1 MGKYSEIVINRS
13 WVGMTLYPESIPHL
27 LHYDMAYLWVLEK
40 EKDLRPRTWEKQI
53 EAWRYLVALLLTGEL
68 EIVKEDIKTPLLN
81 YTNPYGI
88 TAVYWLRPRNTE
100 NKVVG
105 VLSPTVLA
113 RPLPDFQLQDLDQW
127 KTQLRDPKEHRPD
140 ELRHFVWL
148 AIRSLRQGQDEGSFR
163 SRLARILEREFEPQ
177 LMNRTPPPGVS
188 YTIPILCQF
197 RWTQEHLPCLENVD
211 VLVLDVTERS
221 QVGEIY
227 VPRCEHCNFPLTKSE
242 NDSSVDVQGERF
254 EVKCERGHSNTLDL
268 SNFLIWIRDSK
279 NQVVVWDRQGSLSIP
294 KRGFPPEPEIKGNE
308 VHFKWNPAQLGG
320 ERQKQ
325 FLKLQF
331 PGKSV
336 KRQRVDHI
344 FFTKLLMLGDF
355 DTSAGL
361 PLPIRPEWLDA
372 IENLDKV
379 EDEVKIEVDNS
390 TPRVTYRGI
399 RLKGWPVDE
408 DGRPEPISWTFGS
421 LSLHREPDIALGI
434 FPNPRFVPSQWRW
447 YRVFLHGSKCKDYK
461 IEMQSSNPILLYLLQ
476 TEGGYPENL
485 TVLSNSRND
494 TGVTY
499 RTKKS
504 HSQLSAGSGEVY
516 VGIDFGTINT
526 IVYFSRDEQDPDP
539 RRNGLNP
546 SKLHTVVQW
555 LAKAGNLE
563 AAQEIGHFLPGPNY
577 VRPDPYIIPSALWQF
592 QNHSLIRWGSDPPVP
607 DARPE
612 TGFKWDRQGVDHS
625 ALRKAYLQELLL
637 LGLPLVLE
645 KTGLTASEITVRI
658 GFAFPL
664 AFDYTARDRM
674 KRLQRDLKS
683 NLKELTGL
691 TFEFYAINESR
702 ACVRAFGMPGY
713 EDTFLVA
720 DMGGATMDL
729 AFFTFR
735 GGQEDPKMHQVGSI
749 RFAGES
755 YLEILVERK
764 ETDVDK
770 QDALLWKLRDQIAQG
785 QSRPDRDAEEILDRF
800 NRLAFE
806 FLRTMIAAYRHNVPE
821 RKMDKINLIL
831 VGNGWRL
838 VEIFSEQKPSLGPR
852 GVFLDYYKK
861 HLLEQLGD
869 RNLILYERGPLC
881 DLPSSKHLVAIGVLK
896 NARGPERRNE
906 LEGDLELSKLPAG
919 RTLEFRTQRQNYRVE
934 WHELIGEA
942 VRLRFRADELRGVSF
957 ELNDMPPLEEPWHSC
972 LLGAF
977 RTEDIPYMDESS
989 LRDQIL
995 LALRENPTKLIKGP
1009 LQIILEKGWIEWLKR
1024 KRR

>member
-1 MGKYSEIVINRS
+1 
-13 WVGMTLYPESIPHL
+13 
-27 LHYDMAYLWVLEK
+27 
-40 EKDLRPRTWEKQI
+40 
-53 EAWRYLVALLLTGEL
+53 
-68 EIVKEDIKTPLLN
+68 
-81 YTNPYGI
+81 
-88 TAVYWLRPRNTE
+88 
-100 NKVVG
+100 
-105 VLSPTVLA
+105 
-113 RPLPDFQLQDLDQW
+113 
-127 KTQLRDPKEHRPD
+127 
-140 ELRHFVWL
+140 
-148 AIRSLRQGQDEGSFR
+148 
-163 SRLARILEREFEPQ
+163 
-177 LMNRTPPPGVS
+177 
-188 YTIPILCQF
+188 
-197 RWTQEHLPCLENVD
+197 
-211 VLVLDVTERS
+211 
-221 QVGEIY
+221 
-227 VPRCEHCNFPLTKSE
+227 
-242 NDSSVDVQGERF
+242 
-254 EVKCERGHSNTLDL
+254 
-268 SNFLIWIRDSK
+268 
-279 NQVVVWDRQGSLSIP
+279 VVVWDRQGSLSIP

-461 IEMQSSNPILLYLLQ
+461 IEMQSQSSIPILLYLLQ

-485 TVLSNSRND
+485 TVLSNSSND

-526 IVYFSRDEQDPDP
+526 IVYFSQDDRDPDP
-539 RRNGLNP
+539 LHNGLNP
-546 SKLHTVVQW
+546 SELHTVVQW

-563 AAQEIGHFLPGPNY
+563 AAQEIGHFLPGPNYGRPSPNY

-607 DARPE
+607 DARAK

-637 LGLPLVLE
+637 LGLPLVLK
-645 KTGLTASEITVRI
+645 KTGFTASEITVHI

-674 KRLQRDLKS
+674 KQLLRGLS

-702 ACVRAFGMPGY
+702 ACVGAFGMPAYG
-713 EDTFLVA
+713 ETFLVA

-735 GGQEDPKMHQVGSI
+735 GGQEDIEMHQVGSI

-764 ETDVDK
+764 ETDVDR
-770 QDALLWKLRDQIAQG
+770 QNALLWTLRDQIAQG
-785 QSRPDRDAEEILDRF
+785 RSRPDREAEQILDRF

-806 FLRTMIAAYRHNVPE
+806 FLRTMIAAYRYNVPE
-821 RKMDKINLIL
+821 RKNKINLML

-838 VEIFSEQKPSLGPR
+838 VEIFSEQTPRLGPR
-852 GVFLDYYKK
+852 MVFSNYYNN
-861 HLLEQLGD
+861 LLNQLGESD
-869 RNLILYERGPLC
+869 LILYEMGSLR

-896 NARGPERRNE
+896 NARGPRRNE

-919 RTLEFRTQRQNYRVE
+919 RTLEFRTQTQNHRVE
-934 WHELIGEA
+934 WHRLIGEA
-942 VRLRFRADELRGVSF
+942 VTLPFSRDELRDVSF
-957 ELNDMPPLEEPWHSC
+957 DLTDMPPLNDRWRRR
-972 LLGAF
+972 LLGVF
-977 RTEDIPYMDESS
+977 GTENIPYMDEA
-989 LRDQIL
+989 R
-995 LALRENPTKLIKGP
+995 LREQIMSALQGSPARLSKGP
-1009 LQIILEKGWIEWLKR
+1009 LQIILENEWIEWLKR
-1024 KRR
+1024 

>member
-1 MGKYSEIVINRS
+1 
-13 WVGMTLYPESIPHL
+13 
-27 LHYDMAYLWVLEK
+27 
-40 EKDLRPRTWEKQI
+40 
-53 EAWRYLVALLLTGEL
+53 
-68 EIVKEDIKTPLLN
+68 
-81 YTNPYGI
+81 
-88 TAVYWLRPRNTE
+88 
-100 NKVVG
+100 
-105 VLSPTVLA
+105 
-113 RPLPDFQLQDLDQW
+113 
-127 KTQLRDPKEHRPD
+127 
-140 ELRHFVWL
+140 
-148 AIRSLRQGQDEGSFR
+148 
-163 SRLARILEREFEPQ
+163 
-177 LMNRTPPPGVS
+177 
-188 YTIPILCQF
+188 
-197 RWTQEHLPCLENVD
+197 
-211 VLVLDVTERS
+211 VLDVTERS

-227 VPRCEHCNFPLTKSE
+227 VPRCEQCNFPLTKSE
-242 NDSSVDVQGERF
+242 NDSSVDVQGERQF

-268 SNFLIWIRDSK
+268 SNFLIWIRDS

-461 IEMQSSNPILLYLLQ
+461 IEMQSQSSIPILLYLLQ

-485 TVLSNSRND
+485 TVLSNSSND

-526 IVYFSRDEQDPDP
+526 IVYFSQDARDPDP
-539 RRNGLNP
+539 RHNGLNP
-546 SKLHTVVQW
+546 SEIHTVVQW
-555 LAKAGNLE
+555 LAKADNLG
-563 AAQEIGHFLPGPNY
+563 AAQEIGHFLPGPNYGRPSPNY

-607 DARPE
+607 DARAK

-637 LGLPLVLE
+637 LGLPLVLK
-645 KTGLTASEITVRI
+645 KTGFTASEITVHI

-674 KRLQRDLKS
+674 KQLLRGLS

-702 ACVRAFGMPGY
+702 ACVGAFGMPAYG
-713 EDTFLVA
+713 ETFLVA

-735 GGQEDPKMHQVGSI
+735 GGQEDIEMHQVGSI

-764 ETDVDK
+764 ETDVDR
-770 QDALLWKLRDQIAQG
+770 QNALLWTLRDQIAQG
-785 QSRPDRDAEEILDRF
+785 RSRPDREAEQILDRF

-806 FLRTMIAAYRHNVPE
+806 FLRTMIAAYRRNVSENPI
-821 RKMDKINLIL
+821 KLVL

-838 VEIFSEQKPSLGPR
+838 VEVFSERIQRFGPAQ
-852 GVFLDYYKK
+852 VFSDYYGF
-861 HLLEQLGD
+861 LLEQLGERD
-869 RNLILYERGPLC
+869 LSLYTGGPLPN
-881 DLPSSKHLVAIGVLK
+881 LPSSKHLVAIGVLK
-896 NARGPERRNE
+896 NARAERRKE
-906 LEGDLELSKLPAG
+906 LGPNPELSKLPAG
-919 RTLEFRTQRQNYRVE
+919 RTLEFRTKTQNHRVE
-934 WHELIGEA
+934 WHKLIGEA
-942 VRLRFRADELRGVSF
+942 VELKFSEDEVRDVSF
-957 ELNDMPPLEEPWHSC
+957 DLNDMPPLNDRWRSR
-972 LLGAF
+972 LLEVFGNA
-977 RTEDIPYMDESS
+977 DIPYMDEA
-989 LRDQIL
+989 R
-995 LALRENPTKLIKGP
+995 LREQIMSALQGSPARLSKGP
-1009 LQIILEKGWIEWLKR
+1009 LQIILENEWIEWLKR
-1024 KRR
+1024 